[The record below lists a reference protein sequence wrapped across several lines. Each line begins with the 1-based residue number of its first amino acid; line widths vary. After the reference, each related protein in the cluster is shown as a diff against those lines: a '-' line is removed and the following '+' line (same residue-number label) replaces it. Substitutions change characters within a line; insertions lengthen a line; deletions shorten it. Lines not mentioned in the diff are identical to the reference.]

1 MHGAHMAPKHGGLFA
16 LGGSLLDPG
25 GPTKLWPRS
34 SAVPL
39 PAQCMGPAALHAWV
53 PPLVSL

>member
-1 MHGAHMAPKHGGLFA
+1 MAPKHGALFA

-25 GPTKLWPRS
+25 GPTELWPRS

-39 PAQCMGPAALHAWV
+39 PAQCMGPAAVHAWV
-53 PPLVSL
+53 PLLVSL